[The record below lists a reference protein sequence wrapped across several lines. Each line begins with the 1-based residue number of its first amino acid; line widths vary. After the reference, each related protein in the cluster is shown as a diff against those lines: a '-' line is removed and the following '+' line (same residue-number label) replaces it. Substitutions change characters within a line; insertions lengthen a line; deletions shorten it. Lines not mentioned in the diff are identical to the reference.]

1 MNEIGM
7 HDRFTSG
14 KDIRLSEGLYCM
26 NIAIIT
32 GASSGIGE
40 QYLRQI
46 ARQGPTFGR
55 QQLDEIWAVA
65 RRADKMEVLQRELD
79 PIRIRIFQ
87 KDLSTRESMKDMQ
100 DVLQAEKPTIR
111 LLVHCAGV
119 GKTGLF
125 ETHAQEEIHAM
136 IALNCSALSELT
148 SICLPYMIPAGDLCT
163 YRDGPRILH
172 VASSAGF
179 LPQPGFAVYAA
190 SKAYVIHFSRALQ
203 AELRRHNIGVTTVCP
218 GPVDT
223 DFVAIASGKT
233 GAKPKGIKA
242 FFIVKPEGLV
252 RSSLRA
258 AEKGRG
264 LYVYG
269 FSQKVLHVLS
279 KLLPAR
285 LFTALVAR
293 SV

>member
-1 MNEIGM
+1 MKSDDM
-7 HDRFTSG
+7 RVHADV
-14 KDIRLSEGLYCM
+14 DIRLSEGLYCM

-40 QYLRQI
+40 QYLRQMI
-46 ARQGPTFGR
+46 RQGPTFGR
-55 QQLDEIWAVA
+55 QPIDEIWAVA
-65 RRADKMEVLQRELD
+65 RRADRMEVLQRELD

-87 KDLSTRESMKDMQ
+87 KDLSARESMNDMQ
-100 DVLQAEKPTIR
+100 AVLTTENPSIR
-111 LLVHCAGV
+111 LLIHCAGV

-125 ETHAQEEIHAM
+125 ETNPSDDIHAM

-148 SICLPYMIPAGDLCT
+148 RICLPYMIPAGDLCT
-163 YRDGPRILH
+163 FRDGPRIMN

-203 AELRRHNIGVTTVCP
+203 VELRRHNIGVTTVCP

-223 DFVAIASGKT
+223 DFVAIASGKP
-233 GAKPKGIKA
+233 GAKPKGIKSY
-242 FFIVKPEGLV
+242 FIVKPEGLA
-252 RSSLRA
+252 RFSLRA
-258 AEKGRG
+258 AENGRG

-269 FSQKVLHVLS
+269 FSQKALHVLS

-293 SV
+293 SL